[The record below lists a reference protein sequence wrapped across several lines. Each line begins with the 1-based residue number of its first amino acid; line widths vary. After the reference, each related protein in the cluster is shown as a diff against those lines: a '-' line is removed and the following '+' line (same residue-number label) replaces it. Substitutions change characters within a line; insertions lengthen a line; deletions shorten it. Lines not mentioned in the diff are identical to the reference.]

1 MNIKFRDGGSVRTVL
16 DKHILTDGFDI
27 VVDLDKSNGSYL
39 VDLNTGK
46 KYLDCFS
53 QFASQ
58 PLGWN
63 HPKVVNQKDRL
74 GRIALH
80 KIANSDCYCE
90 EYAEFVE
97 TFAANAP
104 DFKHFF
110 FIDGGALAVENTL
123 KAAFDWKAKKLGIK
137 DGQSNELNVIYFKEA
152 FHGRTGYTLSL
163 TNNPT
168 NNLKTRFFPKFN
180 WTRVDNPKITFPQ
193 NDAKILNLEKM
204 SLNETEAIL
213 KNNRTAAI
221 LMEPI
226 QGEGG
231 DNHFRKE
238 FFQALRKLAD
248 KYEALLVM
256 DEVQT
261 GVGLTGKMWAYEHFG
276 FVPDMIAFGKKTQ
289 VCGICS
295 TDRIDEVPHNVF
307 KISSRINSTWGGNLV
322 DMTRCKIFLDIISE
336 DNLIENSKEVGEYFL
351 EKLKN
356 LPINNVRG
364 RGLMIAFDLE
374 DETKRDT
381 FLQKLLKKGVLA
393 LSCGQKS
400 VRVRP
405 HLTFSKEN
413 VDEAIDIIESSF

>member
-1 MNIKFRDGGSVRTVL
+1 
-16 DKHILTDGFDI
+16 
-27 VVDLDKSNGSYL
+27 
-39 VDLNTGK
+39 
-46 KYLDCFS
+46 
-53 QFASQ
+53 
-58 PLGWN
+58 
-63 HPKVVNQKDRL
+63 
-74 GRIALH
+74 
-80 KIANSDCYCE
+80 
-90 EYAEFVE
+90 
-97 TFAANAP
+97 
-104 DFKHFF
+104 
-110 FIDGGALAVENTL
+110 
-123 KAAFDWKAKKLGIK
+123 
-137 DGQSNELNVIYFKEA
+137 
-152 FHGRTGYTLSL
+152 
-163 TNNPT
+163 
-168 NNLKTRFFPKFN
+168 
-180 WTRVDNPKITFPQ
+180 
-193 NDAKILNLEKM
+193 
-204 SLNETEAIL
+204 
-213 KNNRTAAI
+213 
-221 LMEPI
+221 MEPI

-322 DMTRCKIFLDIISE
+322 DMVRCKMFLDIINE
-336 DNLIENSKEVGEYFL
+336 DNLIENAKEVGRYFL
-351 EKLKN
+351 EKLN
-356 LPINNVRG
+356 PLPINNVRG

-374 DETKRDT
+374 DETKRDA

>member
-1 MNIKFRDGGSVRTVL
+1 MSMFFESASVRTTL
-16 DKHILTDGFDI
+16 GKHILVDGFNI

-63 HPKVVNQKDRL
+63 HPKVVNQKDKL

-90 EYAEFVE
+90 EYAEFVK
-97 TFAANAP
+97 TFASNSP

-110 FIDGGALAVENTL
+110 FIDGGALAVENAL
-123 KAAFDWKAKKLGIK
+123 KAAFDWKAQKLGIK
-137 DGQSNELNVIYFKEA
+137 DSQSNDLNVIYFKEA

-163 TNNPT
+163 TNNPA

-180 WTRVDNPKITFPQ
+180 WTCVENPKITFPQ
-193 NDAKILNLEKM
+193 DDSKVLNLEKM
-204 SLNETEAIL
+204 SIKKIEDTLR
-213 KNNRTAAI
+213 KNKTAAI
-221 LMEPI
+221 LLEPI

-238 FFQALRKLAD
+238 FFNALRKLAN
-248 KYEALLVM
+248 KYESLLIM

-261 GVGLTGKMWAYEHFG
+261 GVGLTGKMWAYEHFD
-276 FVPDMIAFGKKTQ
+276 FIPDIIAFGKKTQ

-295 TDRIDEVPHNVF
+295 TDRIDEVPYNVF

-322 DMTRCKIFLDIISE
+322 DMVRCKMFLDIINE
-336 DNLIENSKEVGEYFL
+336 DNLIENAKEVGRYFL
-351 EKLKN
+351 EKLN
-356 LPINNVRG
+356 SLPINNVRG

-374 DETKRDT
+374 DETKRSA
-381 FLQKLLKKGVLA
+381 FLQKLLQKGMLA
-393 LSCGQKS
+393 LSCGQES

-413 VDEAIDIIESSF
+413 VDEAIDIIKYSF